1 MTNHWN
7 EKEIILRKSYDS
19 FMAAA
24 DNENGA
30 TMIATLMIL
39 LLLTIIGVAGIST
52 STTETM
58 ISAAEA
64 EKRSTFYAAES
75 GAELAVTRLKTL
87 FVDSNL
93 TANLTALAGGG
104 SLSPASWTFALD
116 GTKFGGSTAQPQPT
130 PPSNWKARFDSG
142 VALPWIPDEQ
152 ELTPGYTYTVR
163 IWDNGENQDASTT
176 LPEQNDMDGIIV
188 VGAIATG
195 PHSSRSA
202 VEIVLYGTNGPGTA
216 SAYTAQA
223 GGGQGKNYNAADA
236 RAISDANLSGLT
248 SNAGLR

>member
-1 MTNHWN
+1 MPSHI
-7 EKEIILRKSYDS
+7 KELILRKSYDS
-19 FMAAA
+19 ITAAV
-24 DNENGA
+24 DNESGA

-52 STTETM
+52 STTETL

-75 GAELAVTRLKTL
+75 GAELAITRLKTL

-93 TANLTALAGGG
+93 SANLTALAGGG
-104 SLSPASWTFALD
+104 SVSLPTWTFALD
-116 GTKFGGSTAQPQPT
+116 GTKFGGTAAQPQPT

-142 VALPWIPDEQ
+142 VALPWIPDGQ

-163 IWDNGENQDASTT
+163 IWDNLDASTM
-176 LPEQNDMDGIIV
+176 LPEQTDMDGIII

-236 RAISDANLSGLT
+236 KAISDVALSGLAA
-248 SNAGLR
+248 NASLK